1 MEYWQV
7 IFAFFITSIA
17 CFGLGL
23 YFGLNVQ
30 IKYFDKPDTRPEGQ
44 ESEE

>member
-1 MEYWQV
+1 MEWWQTAFV
-7 IFAFFITSIA
+7 IFMTALG
-17 CFGLGL
+17 FGLGL

-30 IKYFDKPDTRPEGQ
+30 IKYFDKPNTQPEGR